1 MRRFTTAESRG
12 QAVAAMVGCAFL
24 FAALGTLVYGR
35 FCTSIGTAGLYNRA
49 STGVGF
55 VLFGIAMAC
64 FTPLVYLQRLHRA
77 HIDPAQLGRELKGVV
92 LGFLCYGV
100 AFIFAMGALSS
111 ADETGV
117 VGIALAIACGAVAV
131 CYRRY
136 RKKNPIAYKHT
147 GSAAL
152 VVFCGAMAAFSVV
165 AGALLCGEVLDDLSG
180 GWRQDEF
187 AFYGASVNRPSGRG
201 SMLTP
206 TTIEVD
212 LYEDVAAADARR
224 ASAHLTVNASDW
236 PQVERVLEEPLAEVR
251 WYPKTG
257 TLVGA
262 HDVDGPL
269 AAGDPIE

>member
-1 MRRFTTAESRG
+1 MKRFTTAEGHG

-24 FAALGTLVYGR
+24 FAALGTLAYSR
-35 FCTSIGTAGLYNRA
+35 FCTSIGALGLYNRA
-49 STGVGF
+49 SVGVGF
-55 VLFGIAMAC
+55 VLFGISMVL
-64 FTPLVYLQRLHRA
+64 FTPCLYLQRLYRA
-77 HIDPAQLGRELKGVV
+77 HIDPAQLGGELKGVV

-111 ADETGV
+111 ADETGA
-117 VGIALAIACGAVAV
+117 VGIVLAIACGVVAV

-152 VVFCGAMAAFSVV
+152 VVFCGAVAAFSVV
-165 AGALLCGEVLDDLSG
+165 AGALSCGEVLDDLSG

-187 AFYGASVNRPSGRG
+187 AFYDASVNRPSGRG

-262 HDVDGPL
+262 RDADGPL

>member
-1 MRRFTTAESRG
+1 MKRFTTAEGRG

-24 FAALGTLVYGR
+24 FAALGTLAYSR
-35 FCTSIGTAGLYNRA
+35 FCTSIGALGLYNRA
-49 STGVGF
+49 SVGVGF
-55 VLFGIAMAC
+55 VLFGISMVL
-64 FTPLVYLQRLHRA
+64 FTPCLYLQRLHRA
-77 HIDPAQLGRELKGVV
+77 HIDPAQLGGELKGVV

-111 ADETGV
+111 ADETGA
-117 VGIALAIACGAVAV
+117 VGIVLAIACGVVAV

-152 VVFCGAMAAFSVV
+152 VVFCGAVAAFSVV
-165 AGALLCGEVLDDLSG
+165 AGALSCGEVLDDLSG

-187 AFYGASVNRPSGRG
+187 AFYDASVNRPSGRG

-251 WYPKTG
+251 WYPETG
-257 TLVGA
+257 TLVGGA
-262 HDVDGPL
+262 RCG
-269 AAGDPIE
+269 